1 MIDEHYEI
9 FKSNAIKYNPIIME
23 KLDMTLE
30 EIFIHRMGG
39 EGYAVKNIAI

>member
-1 MIDEHYEI
+1 
-9 FKSNAIKYNPIIME
+9 ME